1 MTGETLY
8 NAGFEKRLEMSE
20 KAKIKETRK
29 SREKLRNLD
38 MPSDPKDL
46 VHAMFQAADRKVKE
60 KQLRK
65 SRRVI

>member
-1 MTGETLY
+1 MQVL
-8 NAGFEKRLEMSE
+8 KRDLTMSE
-20 KAKIKETRK
+20 KANTKETRK
-29 SREKLRNLD
+29 SREKLRDLD

-46 VHAMFQAADRKVKE
+46 ARAMFQAADRKVKE

>member
-1 MTGETLY
+1 
-8 NAGFEKRLEMSE
+8 MSKKNNQDSSSE
-20 KAKIKETRK
+20 DDPKQR
-29 SREKLRNLD
+29 D

-46 VHAMFQAADRKVKE
+46 ARAMFQAADRKVKE